1 MLELPC
7 GFPVRFVGLIDLHVC
22 DSESDEGENDRKD
35 GQQDA
40 ELTTVAGYLLREIA
54 FEQCLFRLVP
64 HAVIRAADAV
74 QPFLSRRFSGVLL
87 LFGRQRGIVLGG
99 FLFSSFLSINR
110 YCNPKGNDCDEHIP

>member
-40 ELTTVAGYLLREIA
+40 DLIEVAVDSLRPPVCG
-54 FEQCLFRLVP
+54 FLFRLVP
-64 HAVIRAADAV
+64 HA
-74 QPFLSRRFSGVLL
+74 GVLL

-99 FLFSSFLSINR
+99 FLFLVLFIHKPIL
-110 YCNPKGNDCDEHIP
+110 

>member
-40 ELTTVAGYLLREIA
+40 DLIEVAVDSLRPPVCG
-54 FEQCLFRLVP
+54 FLFRLVS
-64 HAVIRAADAV
+64 HAVVRAADAV
-74 QPFLSRRFSGVLL
+74 QPFL
-87 LFGRQRGIVLGG
+87 
-99 FLFSSFLSINR
+99 FSSFLFINR
-110 YCNPKGNDCDEHIP
+110 YCNPKGNDCNEHVPSVP

>member
-40 ELTTVAGYLLREIA
+40 DLIEVAVDSLRPPVCG
-54 FEQCLFRLVP
+54 FLFRLVP
-64 HAVIRAADAV
+64 HAAIRAADAV
-74 QPFLSRRFSGVLL
+74 QPFLSRQFPGVLP
-87 LFGRQRGIVLGG
+87 LFGGQRGIIPGV
-99 FLFSSFLSINR
+99 FLFLFFFIHKPIL
-110 YCNPKGNDCDEHIP
+110 

>member
-40 ELTTVAGYLLREIA
+40 DLIEVAVDSLRPPVCG
-54 FEQCLFRLVP
+54 FLFRLVP
-64 HAVIRAADAV
+64 HAVVRAADAV
-74 QPFLSRRFSGVLL
+74 QPFLSRQFWRPSSLRPSTWDRTWRLSFSRP
-87 LFGRQRGIVLGG
+87 F
-99 FLFSSFLSINR
+99 
-110 YCNPKGNDCDEHIP
+110 YP

>member
-1 MLELPC
+1 MKWKTKKGGGGLLELPC

-40 ELTTVAGYLLREIA
+40 DLIEVAVDSLRPPVCG
-54 FEQCLFRLVP
+54 FLFRLVL
-64 HAVIRAADAV
+64 HAVVRAADAV
-74 QPFLSRRFSGVLL
+74 QPFLSRQFPGVLL

-99 FLFSSFLSINR
+99 FLFLVLFIHKPIL
-110 YCNPKGNDCDEHIP
+110 